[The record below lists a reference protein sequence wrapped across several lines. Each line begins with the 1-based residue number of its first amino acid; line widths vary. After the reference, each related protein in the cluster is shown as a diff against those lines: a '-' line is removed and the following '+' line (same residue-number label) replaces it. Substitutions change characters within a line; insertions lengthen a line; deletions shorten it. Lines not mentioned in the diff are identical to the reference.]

1 MWLLL
6 TIKVLFLLENR
17 DKSFDRILG
26 MSGFVPICNLSL
38 KGTSITLI
46 LNKTVHSG
54 LGKNEI
60 SISSLSANLYIFLYN
75 RV

>member
-1 MWLLL
+1 MGGAKKIAEL
-6 TIKVLFLLENR
+6 
-17 DKSFDRILG
+17 
-26 MSGFVPICNLSL
+26 
-38 KGTSITLI
+38 TLI

-54 LGKNEI
+54 LEKNEI